1 MIRHL
6 PRFVR
11 FVPAIVWMAFIFFLS
26 SQSTI
31 GIGQTRTQRFL
42 ILKTF
47 HLIEYAVLYV
57 LIYFATNSTKK
68 SIPLTYLYALSD
80 EFHQSLVPGREG
92 RFTDTLIDFLGILIG
107 VLSIKVLNLVLIS
120 VNKKSDKH

>member
-1 MIRHL
+1 MIRTL
-6 PRFVR
+6 PKFVR
-11 FVPAIVWMAFIFFLS
+11 FLPAVVWMFFIFFLS

-31 GIGQTRTQRFL
+31 GIGETRTQRFL

-57 LIYFATNSTKK
+57 LIYFATNSNKK
-68 SIPLTYLYALSD
+68 AIPFAYFYALSD

-92 RFTDTLIDFLGILIG
+92 RFTDTLIDLIGIFIG
-107 VLSIKVLNLVLIS
+107 VLFIKILINLLNTY
-120 VNKKSDKH
+120 KKSSSQL

>member
-1 MIRHL
+1 M
-6 PRFVR
+6 V
-11 FVPAIVWMAFIFFLS
+11 FIFFLS

-31 GIGQTRTQRFL
+31 GIGETRTQRFL

-68 SIPLTYLYALSD
+68 SIPFAYFYALSD
-80 EFHQSLVPGREG
+80 EYHQSLVPGREG
-92 RFTDTLIDFLGILIG
+92 RFTDTLIDLIG
-107 VLSIKVLNLVLIS
+107 IFIGVIFIKILVNLLNTY
-120 VNKKSDKH
+120 KKSSPQL

>member
-1 MIRHL
+1 MIRTL
-6 PRFVR
+6 PKFVR
-11 FVPAIVWMAFIFFLS
+11 FIPAILWMVFIFFLS

-31 GIGQTRTQRFL
+31 GIGETRTQRFL

-68 SIPLTYLYALSD
+68 SIPFAYFYALSD
-80 EFHQSLVPGREG
+80 EYHQSLVPGREG
-92 RFTDTLIDFLGILIG
+92 RFTDTLIDLIG
-107 VLSIKVLNLVLIS
+107 IFIGVIFIKILVNLLNTY
-120 VNKKSDKH
+120 KKSSPQL

>member
-1 MIRHL
+1 MIQTL

-11 FVPAIVWMAFIFFLS
+11 FVPAIIWMVFIFFLS

-31 GIGQTRTQRFL
+31 GIGETRTQRFL

-68 SIPLTYLYALSD
+68 SIPLTYFYALSD

-92 RFTDTLIDFLGILIG
+92 RFADTLIDFLGILIG
-107 VLSIKVLNLVLIS
+107 VLFMKILNPVLIS
-120 VNKKSDKH
+120 IKKTST